1 MEKQIDQQKSFVSKP
16 FVPSAVTSAGHLE
29 EPRSFEA
36 VLNWHTQNDV
46 AWNQAITTLH
56 HKVDNI
62 THKTNQVEKK
72 VDTIS
77 NKLNQIYQNL
87 HNRVTQLDSELR
99 AMLAQRIY
107 SPDFD
112 KKEAEIRALK
122 AEIARID

>member
-1 MEKQIDQQKSFVSKP
+1 M
-16 FVPSAVTSAGHLE
+16 
-29 EPRSFEA
+29 
-36 VLNWHTQNDV
+36 
-46 AWNQAITTLH
+46 H

-62 THKTNQVEKK
+62 THKSNQVEKK

-77 NKLNQIYQNL
+77 DKLNQIYQNL

-99 AMLAQRIY
+99 AILAQRVY

-122 AEIARID
+122 EEIARIDSEKVQPTLFTSLLHYQSLILLIILSYHQLLQEHMNLRNFLE

>member
-1 MEKQIDQQKSFVSKP
+1 M
-16 FVPSAVTSAGHLE
+16 
-29 EPRSFEA
+29 
-36 VLNWHTQNDV
+36 
-46 AWNQAITTLH
+46 H

-77 NKLNQIYQNL
+77 DKLNQIYQNL

-99 AMLAQRIY
+99 AMIAQRVY

-122 AEIARID
+122 AEIARIDLEKVQPTLFTSSSPLPVINSTYYPFLPFISSRTYEPSKLFGI